1 MAAKPRKPSKPAS
14 TASRRPAPKATTP
27 KPARP
32 KAAKPVARK
41 AASPGDKKYA
51 KRSDLGASIDGYL
64 AGLDGEPR
72 AICTGLV
79 TVIQKAAPAATSELK
94 WGMPVFTI
102 GGAMLCYF
110 RVQKTYVRF
119 GLAPGATL
127 ADPDGVLYG
136 SGDGK
141 HLKLASM
148 KDLDPKRQKQV
159 TGWVK
164 AVAGARS

>member
-1 MAAKPRKPSKPAS
+1 MAVKPRKPSKPAS
-14 TASRRPAPKATTP
+14 RRPAPK
-27 KPARP
+27 PA
-32 KAAKPVARK
+32 KSA
-41 AASPGDKKYA
+41 DKKYA

-79 TVIQKAAPAATSELK
+79 TLIQKAAPAATSELK

-110 RVQKTYVRF
+110 RVQKAYVRF

-148 KDLDPKRQKQV
+148 KDLDPRRQKQV

-164 AVAGARS
+164 AVAGARA

>member
-1 MAAKPRKPSKPAS
+1 MAVKPRKPSKPAS
-14 TASRRPAPKATTP
+14 RRPAPKPAKPAARKPAKP
-27 KPARP
+27 KPAASKP
-32 KAAKPVARK
+32 AKPAE
-41 AASPGDKKYA
+41 KKYA
-51 KRSDLGASIDGYL
+51 KRSDLGASIDIYL

-79 TVIQKAAPAATSELK
+79 TLIQKAAPAATSELK

-102 GGAMLCYF
+102 GGEMLCYF

-127 ADPDGVLYG
+127 EDPDGVLYG

-148 KDLDPKRQKQV
+148 QDLDPKRQKQV

-164 AVAGARS
+164 AVAGARA